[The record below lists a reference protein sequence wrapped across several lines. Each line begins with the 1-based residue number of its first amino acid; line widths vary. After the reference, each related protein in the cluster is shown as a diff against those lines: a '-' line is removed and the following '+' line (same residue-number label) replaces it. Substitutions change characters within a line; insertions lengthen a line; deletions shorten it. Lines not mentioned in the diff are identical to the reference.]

1 METKQTNDLNT
12 LTLRQKLARIRLEF
26 AESNIKKSGFN
37 SFSKFAYFELSDIVP
52 TALRLFAKYD
62 VTLDFSMTEN
72 KVIGNFCDN
81 VKEVD
86 PIIFSFTKKAEIK
99 ELGGMKIHDIQVVGN
114 EITYYRRYLYNI
126 VLDIVEN
133 DSIDCQDNTQKQKQN
148 TNKPKQNAPK
158 PSQNTAQPV
167 ANAPKPSQNTAQP
180 VVSDTNTQV
189 TPEQS
194 KELIKAVSQLIKKM
208 PEYTDKMEVVS
219 NETNRF
225 TKMTQEY
232 YKEILTG
239 VQTLLN
245 RETK

>member
-12 LTLRQKLARIRLEF
+12 LTLRQKLARIRVEF
-26 AESNIKKSGFN
+26 SKSNIKKSGENKYAGF
-37 SFSKFAYFELSDIVP
+37 KYFELCDIVP
-52 TALRLFAKYD
+52 KALELFEKYD
-62 VTLDFSMTEN
+62 VTLDFSMNETDVN
-72 KVIGNFCDN
+72 GVLYDN
-81 VKEVD
+81 VKDYNPIVFRFPRKGIDD
-86 PIIFSFTKKAEIK
+86 PKAMRMNTVQAM
-99 ELGGMKIHDIQVVGN
+99 GS
-114 EITYYRRYLYNI
+114 EITYYRRYIYNI

-133 DSIDCQDNTQKQKQN
+133 DSFDCLDNTQKQKQN

-167 ANAPKPSQNTAQP
+167 AN
-180 VVSDTNTQV
+180 DTKAQV

-194 KELIKAVSQLIKKM
+194 KVLITSVSQLIKKM
-208 PEYTDKMEVVS
+208 PEYKDEMEKVS

-232 YKEILTG
+232 YKELLTG

-245 RETK
+245 GETK